1 MQSLV
6 TDTNQASI
14 KRIKKGSKRRNSGKT
29 PSATKETEES
39 KDEKVTEG
47 FAKQAMFNIFKSVSN
62 TQFEERFNQ
71 TNSNENEN
79 SENSVPSSTEVAE
92 SKALEFDAS
101 KQKDDEAN
109 DIEMDR
115 ERRYKLLLKSS
126 AAMIGEISQMF
137 GRLLDA
143 SQYGRVHVL
152 LNMQNIK
159 SLKNHVKAIEN

>member
-1 MQSLV
+1 M
-6 TDTNQASI
+6 
-14 KRIKKGSKRRNSGKT
+14 
-29 PSATKETEES
+29 
-39 KDEKVTEG
+39 TEG

-92 SKALEFDAS
+92 SKALEFDES
-101 KQKDDEAN
+101 KQKDDKAN